1 MAENP
6 SSMLAAAGHAQF
18 LTFRVGTE
26 EFGVEILSVQEI
38 RGWSGATP
46 LPHTPPHLLGVINLR
61 GSVIPVVDLR
71 RRFGTAAAEFGAS
84 TVVIIVRRATAAGPQ
99 VAAFVV
105 DAVCEVCDI
114 DPEDRKPVP
123 EGLVAQRGFIS
134 GLATVADKTIILL
147 DVEQLFAVT
156 DAVADGARAA

>member
-1 MAENP
+1 MTEN
-6 SSMLAAAGHAQF
+6 SSSILAAVNHAQF
-18 LTFRVGTE
+18 LTFRVGSE

-46 LPHTPPHLLGVINLR
+46 LPHTPPHMLGVINLR
-61 GSVIPVVDLR
+61 GSVIPVIDLR
-71 RRFGTAAAEFGAS
+71 HRFHAAAAEFGAS
-84 TVVIIVRRATAAGPQ
+84 TVVIIVRHATPPGSQ

-114 DPEDRKPVP
+114 GPEDRKPVP
-123 EGLVAQRGFIS
+123 EGLVAHRGFIS

-156 DAVADGARAA
+156 DAVTHGTRAA